1 MTYSKPEVA
10 VLGNAGRV
18 IQGSTVKG
26 DIYLDGNGSGDF
38 NAVAPAC
45 DLDE

>member
-1 MTYSKPEVA
+1 MTYRKPEVA

-18 IQGSTVKG
+18 IQGSTEKQ
-26 DIYLDGNGSGDF
+26 DIYLDGSNGEF
-38 NAVAPAC
+38 TAVSPAC